1 MENNKLSETTKE
13 EIKQIDSRATSVNLF
28 GRVMHY
34 AGIYAVALMF
44 LLAGIVLQS
53 LGIINNFLTTQNMVN
68 ILDAVSMLG
77 IVAVGMAF
85 VTYSGQFADLSVP
98 TTMALT
104 GIVAVQML
112 QYGFLP
118 AIIAAVLAG
127 LLIGLINAVAIG
139 KYKAN
144 PIIWTLAVNYVTLG
158 VIRLVWVNKQIYPD
172 MIAKTQ
178 RASDLFDAI
187 YRLRFFNKIAL
198 PLILLII
205 LVVFLNFIMK
215 KTKYGMQLK
224 ITGSAQKAAKFT
236 GINTEKIIGI
246 TFIICALTATLAG
259 LTITSLS
266 RVGAWYNGTGYDFKA
281 VTAIV
286 IGGMTLAGGRGSIIG
301 VLGGVLII
309 GLMNNIMTL
318 LGVGTFSQDMIR
330 GFIFILVVGINAKSL
345 RSMGRDDA

>member
-1 MENNKLSETTKE
+1 MSETTKE
-13 EIKQIDSRATSVNLF
+13 EIKQIDYRATSVNLL
-28 GRVMHY
+28 GKVMHY

-44 LLAGIVLQS
+44 LLLGIILQS
-53 LGIINNFLTTQNMVN
+53 LGIINNFLTAQNMLN

-85 VTYSGQFADLSVP
+85 VTYSGQFADLSAP

-112 QYGFLP
+112 QFGF
-118 AIIAAVLAG
+118 IAAILAAVIAG
-127 LLIGLINAVAIG
+127 LFIGLINAVAIG

-178 RASDLFDAI
+178 RASDMFDAI

-198 PLILLII
+198 PLVMLII
-205 LVVFLNFIMK
+205 LVVILNFIMK
-215 KTKYGMQLK
+215 KTKYGIQLK
-224 ITGSAQKAAKFT
+224 MTGAAQKAAKFS
-236 GINTEKIIGI
+236 GINTERVIGI
-246 TFIICALTATLAG
+246 AFIICALTATVGG